1 MSIGPGF
8 FEDQSISHEF
18 KAQHELNSH
27 KSTPCVDVYFAG
39 SGFRTDMD
47 LGAAPLMNLTRDFV
61 RDGGG
66 SLIGMNNRVTL
77 TGKIFPSGGGLSGMK
92 GVMKKEEELRDLF
105 RRSAGDLKVKDTDSD
120 TVLFSGIQAK
130 IQSYSANNTPDNMSM
145 SLDYNIELEF
155 FEETTESPRDSKHY
169 RVNNVSESWSIEPQ
183 EMIYSSLGY
192 NVTKQPET
200 EPSQSADT
208 GGAFSITK
216 NVKIT
221 GVPQYRIT
229 RQLSAVGVPS
239 SGFANHLGK
248 AENGKLEYNHVA
260 ANDQNTPDE
269 QKYDAYLNAKK
280 WVDDRSRLAFNSEQ
294 NDKSYS
300 PFLTLNENLTDYND
314 IHLYNHTKTV
324 NFSVIDGT
332 YETNDSW
339 VAIPCGILFTE
350 EFTIE
355 TSTDEKYVSTVNV
368 QGSVNGLSVTPFNQ
382 TIEAT
387 GIPTTGTGKNNLIK
401 FGVDANKEGMA
412 GNQSNQGH
420 EHYNTLQGSRYEN
433 AISGFLNDVKPRLYE
448 RACLVVNTPD
458 RTQDYIPSQGNI
470 FNENPGNPAFRK
482 QRRLNYIP
490 VSTSEGHDPLKG
502 IITYS
507 HQYTNKTKIFS
518 GVIAESVD
526 INVNGPGDVVSE
538 AFIIGRPLGPVL
550 QNLNTRTSTTKS
562 VNIEITVVPPSSAAG
577 FILDNPE
584 CPVSTN
590 SQLFQQVEDLIEGL
604 KPYGQAKANVFNGF
618 SQVAIQGNVFI
629 KSNTYNWNPAEGKYA
644 RSVEWVYQPCQLNG
658 QLDRYFLERPGG

>member
-1 MSIGPGF
+1 MSMGQGF
-8 FEDQSISHEF
+8 FDDQSISHEF
-18 KAQHELNSH
+18 EAQHTNDAY
-27 KSTPCVDVYFAG
+27 KDGPCVDVFFAG

-47 LGAAPLMNLTRDFV
+47 LGGAPLMNLTRDFV

-66 SLIGMNNRVTL
+66 SLMGMNNRVTL
-77 TGKIFPSGGGLSGMK
+77 TGKIFPSGGGLPGMK
-92 GVMKKEEELRDLF
+92 GVMSKERQLRDLF
-105 RRSAGDLKVKDTDSD
+105 RRSAGDLKVKDTDSN

-155 FEETTESPRDSKHY
+155 FEETTESPEDQKNF
-169 RVNNVSESWSIEPQ
+169 RVNNVSENWSIEPQ
-183 EMIYSSLGY
+183 EMIYSSLVY

-200 EPSQSADT
+200 EPSQSAD
-208 GGAFSITK
+208 GGNGFSITK

-221 GVPQYRIT
+221 GIPQYRIT

-248 AENGKLEYNHVA
+248 AENGKLEYNHQSA
-260 ANDQNTPDE
+260 TQNTPE
-269 QKYDAYLNAKK
+269 KYDAYLNAKK
-280 WVDDRSRLAFNSEQ
+280 WVDDRSKLAFNSTQ

-387 GIPTTGTGKNNLIK
+387 GIPTTGTAQNRIK
-401 FGVDANKEGMA
+401 FGTDANKDGMV
-412 GNQSNQGH
+412 GTQSNTGH
-420 EHYNTLQGSRYEN
+420 EHYNTLQGAKYEN

-470 FNENPGNPAFRK
+470 FTENPGNPAFRK

-526 INVNGPGDVVSE
+526 ISVNGPGDVISE
-538 AFIIGRPLGPVL
+538 AFVIGRPLGPVL

-562 VNIEITVVPPSSAAG
+562 VNIEITVVPPSSAQG
-577 FILDNPE
+577 FLLDQTQ
-584 CPVSTN
+584 CPVYTG
-590 SQLFQQVEDLIEGL
+590 SQLFQQIEDLVEGL
-604 KPYGQAKANVFNGF
+604 KPYGQAKSTVLNFNRN
-618 SQVAIQGNVFI
+618 AHTGNVFI
-629 KSNTYNWNPAEGKYA
+629 KSNTYNWNPAEGKYS

-658 QLDRYFLERPGG
+658 QLDRYFLGR

>member
-1 MSIGPGF
+1 MAIGPGF
-8 FEDQSISHEF
+8 FDDQSISHEF
-18 KAQHELNSH
+18 EAQHTNNAY
-27 KSTPCVDVYFAG
+27 KDGPCVDVFFAG

-66 SLIGMNNRVTL
+66 SLMGMNNRVTL
-77 TGKIFPSGGGLSGMK
+77 TGKIFPSGGGLPGMK
-92 GVMKKEEELRDLF
+92 GVMTKERQLRDRF
-105 RRSAGDLKVKDTDSD
+105 RRSAGDLKIKDTDSD

-155 FEETTESPRDSKHY
+155 FEETTQSPEDSKNY

-200 EPSQSADT
+200 EPSQSADGST
-208 GGAFSITK
+208 GFQTTK
-216 NVKIT
+216 MVNIT
-221 GVPQYRIT
+221 GIPQYRIT

-248 AENGKLEYNHVA
+248 AENGKLEYNSQA
-260 ANDQNTPDE
+260 ATQNTPE
-269 QKYDAYLNAKK
+269 KYDAYLNAKK
-280 WVDDRSRLAFNSEQ
+280 WVDDRSGLAFDSTK

-300 PFLTLNENLTDYND
+300 PFLTLNKNLTSYND

-368 QGSVNGLSVTPFNQ
+368 QGTVNGLSVTPFDQ
-382 TIEAT
+382 TIKAT
-387 GIPTTGTGKNNLIK
+387 GIPTTGTVQNKIK
-401 FGVDANKEGMA
+401 FGTDANKEGVA
-412 GNQSNQGH
+412 GTQSNTGH

-458 RTQDYIPSQGNI
+458 RTLDYIPLQGNV
-470 FNENPGNPAFRK
+470 FTENPGNPAFRK

-526 INVNGPGDVVSE
+526 ISVNGPGDVISE

-562 VNIEITVVPPSSAAG
+562 VNIEITVVPPSSTQG
-577 FILDNPE
+577 FLLDQTQ
-584 CPVSTN
+584 CPVYTG
-590 SQLFQQVEDLIEGL
+590 SQLFQQIEDLVEGL
-604 KPYGQAKANVFNGF
+604 KPYGQAKSTVLNFNRN
-618 SQVAIQGNVFI
+618 AHIGNVFI
-629 KSNTYNWNPAEGKYA
+629 KSNTYNWNPAEGKYS

-658 QLDRYFLERPGG
+658 QLDRYFLGR

>member
-1 MSIGPGF
+1 MGQGF
-8 FEDQSISHEF
+8 FDDQSISHEF
-18 KAQHELNSH
+18 EAQHTNNAY
-27 KSTPCVDVYFAG
+27 KDGPCVDVFFAG

-47 LGAAPLMNLTRDFV
+47 LGGAPLMNLTRDFV

-66 SLIGMNNRVTL
+66 SLMGMNNRVTL
-77 TGKIFPSGGGLSGMK
+77 TGKIFPSGGGLPGMK
-92 GVMKKEEELRDLF
+92 GVMSKERQLRDLF
-105 RRSAGDLKVKDTDSD
+105 RRSAGDLKVKDTDSN

-155 FEETTESPRDSKHY
+155 FEETTESPEDQKNF
-169 RVNNVSESWSIEPQ
+169 RVNNVSENWSIEPQ
-183 EMIYSSLGY
+183 EMIYSSLVY

-200 EPSQSADT
+200 EPSQSAD
-208 GGAFSITK
+208 GGNGFSITK

-221 GVPQYRIT
+221 GIPQYRIT

-248 AENGKLEYNHVA
+248 AENGKLEYNHQSA
-260 ANDQNTPDE
+260 TQNTPE
-269 QKYDAYLNAKK
+269 KYDAYLNAKK
-280 WVDDRSRLAFNSEQ
+280 WVDDRSKLAFNSTK

-300 PFLTLNENLTDYND
+300 PFLTLNESLTDYND

-387 GIPTTGTGKNNLIK
+387 GIPTTGTAQNRIK
-401 FGVDANKEGMA
+401 FGTDANKDGMV
-412 GNQSNQGH
+412 GTQSNTGH
-420 EHYNTLQGSRYEN
+420 EHYNTLQGAKYEN

-470 FNENPGNPAFRK
+470 FTENPGNPAFRK

-526 INVNGPGDVVSE
+526 ISVNGPGDVISE
-538 AFIIGRPLGPVL
+538 AFVIGRPLGPVL

-562 VNIEITVVPPSSAAG
+562 VNIEITVVPPSSAQG
-577 FILDNPE
+577 FLLDQTQ
-584 CPVSTN
+584 CPVYTG
-590 SQLFQQVEDLIEGL
+590 SQLFQQIEDLVEGL
-604 KPYGQAKANVFNGF
+604 KPYGQAKSTVLNFNRN
-618 SQVAIQGNVFI
+618 AHTGNVFI
-629 KSNTYNWNPAEGKYA
+629 KSNTYNWNPAEGKYS

-658 QLDRYFLERPGG
+658 QLDRYFLGR

>member
-1 MSIGPGF
+1 MSMGQGF
-8 FEDQSISHEF
+8 FDDQSISHEF
-18 KAQHELNSH
+18 EAQHTNNAY
-27 KSTPCVDVYFAG
+27 KDGPCVDVFFAG

-47 LGAAPLMNLTRDFV
+47 LGGAPLMNLTRDFV

-66 SLIGMNNRVTL
+66 SLMGMNNRVTL
-77 TGKIFPSGGGLSGMK
+77 TGKIFPSGGGLPGMK
-92 GVMKKEEELRDLF
+92 GVMSKERQLRDLF
-105 RRSAGDLKVKDTDSD
+105 RRSAGDLKVKDTDSN

-155 FEETTESPRDSKHY
+155 FEETTESPEDQKNF
-169 RVNNVSESWSIEPQ
+169 RVNNVSENWSIEPQ
-183 EMIYSSLGY
+183 EMIYSSLVY

-200 EPSQSADT
+200 EPSQSAD
-208 GGAFSITK
+208 GGNGFSITK

-221 GVPQYRIT
+221 GIPQYRIT

-248 AENGKLEYNHVA
+248 AENGKLEYNHQSA
-260 ANDQNTPDE
+260 TQNTPE
-269 QKYDAYLNAKK
+269 KYDAYLNAKK
-280 WVDDRSRLAFNSEQ
+280 WVDDRSKLAFNSTK

-300 PFLTLNENLTDYND
+300 PFLTLNESLTDYND

-387 GIPTTGTGKNNLIK
+387 GIPTTGTAQNRIK
-401 FGVDANKEGMA
+401 FGTDANKDGMV
-412 GNQSNQGH
+412 GTQSNTGH
-420 EHYNTLQGSRYEN
+420 EHYNTLQGAKYEN

-470 FNENPGNPAFRK
+470 FTENPGNPAFRK

-526 INVNGPGDVVSE
+526 ISVNGPGDVISE
-538 AFIIGRPLGPVL
+538 AFVIGRPLGPVL

-562 VNIEITVVPPSSAAG
+562 VNIEITVVPPSSAQG
-577 FILDNPE
+577 FLLDQTQ
-584 CPVSTN
+584 CPVYTG
-590 SQLFQQVEDLIEGL
+590 SQLFQQIEDLVEGL
-604 KPYGQAKANVFNGF
+604 KPYGQAKSTVLNFNRN
-618 SQVAIQGNVFI
+618 AHTGNVFI
-629 KSNTYNWNPAEGKYA
+629 KSNTYNWNPAEGKYS

-658 QLDRYFLERPGG
+658 QLDRYFLGR

>member
-8 FEDQSISHEF
+8 FDDQSISHEF
-18 KAQHELNSH
+18 EAQHESNVY
-27 KSTPCVDVYFAG
+27 KDGPCVDVYFAG

-66 SLIGMNNRVTL
+66 SLIGLSNRVTL
-77 TGKIFPSGGGLSGMK
+77 TGKIFPSGAGLAGIK
-92 GVMKKEEELRDLF
+92 GVMEKERQLRDLF
-105 RRSAGDLKVKDTDSD
+105 RRSAGDFKIKDTDSN
-120 TVLFSGIQAK
+120 TVVFSGIQAK
-130 IQSYSANNTPDNMSM
+130 VQSYSANNTPDNMSM

-155 FEETTESPRDSKHY
+155 FEETTQSPENQDNY
-169 RVNNVSESWSIEPQ
+169 RVSDVSESWSIEPQ

-192 NVTKQPET
+192 DVVKQPEN
-200 EPSQSADT
+200 EPSQSADAST
-208 GGAFSITK
+208 GFQTTK
-216 NVKIT
+216 RVNIT
-221 GVPQYRIT
+221 GIPQYRIT

-239 SGFANHLGK
+239 SGFSSHIGK
-248 AENGKLEYNHVA
+248 AENGKLEYNYVA
-260 ANDQNTPDE
+260 ANDQNASG
-269 QKYDAYLNAKK
+269 QAKYDAYLNAKK
-280 WVDDRSRLAFNSEQ
+280 WVEDRSALAFDQNK

-300 PFLTLNENLTDYND
+300 PFLTLNKNLTSYND

-324 NFSVIDGT
+324 NFSVIDGN

-355 TSTDEKYVSTVNV
+355 TSTDEKFVSTVNV
-368 QGSVNGLSVTPFNQ
+368 QGSVNGLSVTPFDQ
-382 TIEAT
+382 TIKAT
-387 GIPTTGTGKNNLIK
+387 GIPTTGNKNNLIK
-401 FGVDANKEGMA
+401 FGTDANKEGMA
-412 GNQSNQGH
+412 GTQSNQGH
-420 EHYNTLQGSRYEN
+420 EHYNTLQGARYEN

-448 RACLVVNTPD
+448 RACLAVNTPD
-458 RTQDYIPSQGNI
+458 RTQDYNPTQGNI
-470 FNENPGNPAFRK
+470 FTQNPGNPAFRK

-502 IITYS
+502 IISYS
-507 HQYTNKTKIFS
+507 YQYTNKTKIFS

-584 CPVSTN
+584 CPVYTQ

-604 KPYGQAKANVFNGF
+604 KPYGQAKSSVFNGF
-618 SQVAIQGNVFI
+618 ARPASQGNVFI

>member
-1 MSIGPGF
+1 MSMGQGF
-8 FEDQSISHEF
+8 FDDQSISHEF
-18 KAQHELNSH
+18 EAQHTNNAY
-27 KSTPCVDVYFAG
+27 KDGPCVDVFFAG

-47 LGAAPLMNLTRDFV
+47 LGGAPLMNLTRDFV

-66 SLIGMNNRVTL
+66 SLMGMNNRVTL
-77 TGKIFPSGGGLSGMK
+77 TGKIFPSGGGLPGMK
-92 GVMKKEEELRDLF
+92 GVMTKERQLRDLF
-105 RRSAGDLKVKDTDSD
+105 RRSAGDLKIKDTDSN

-155 FEETTESPRDSKHY
+155 FEETTESPKDSKNY

-192 NVTKQPET
+192 DVTKQPET
-200 EPSQSADT
+200 EPSQSAD
-208 GGAFSITK
+208 GGNGFSITK

-221 GVPQYRIT
+221 GIPQYRIT

-248 AENGKLEYNHVA
+248 AENGKLEYNHQTVLQS
-260 ANDQNTPDE
+260 QNVPE
-269 QKYDAYLNAKK
+269 KYDAYLNAKK
-280 WVDDRSRLAFNSEQ
+280 WVDDRSKLAFNSTK
-294 NDKSYS
+294 NNGSYS

-368 QGSVNGLSVTPFNQ
+368 QGSVNGLSVTPFKQ

-387 GIPTTGTGKNNLIK
+387 GIPTTGAAQNRIK
-401 FGVDANKEGMA
+401 FGTDANIEGMV
-412 GNQSNQGH
+412 GTQSNTGH
-420 EHYNTLQGSRYEN
+420 EHYNTLQGARYEN

-458 RTQDYIPSQGNI
+458 RTLDYIPSQGNI
-470 FNENPGNPAFRK
+470 FTENPGNPAFRK

-562 VNIEITVVPPSSAAG
+562 VNIEITVVPPSSVEG
-577 FILDNPE
+577 FLLDRNE
-584 CPVSTN
+584 CPVYTGSA
-590 SQLFQQVEDLIEGL
+590 LFQQVEDLIEGL
-604 KPYGQAKANVFNGF
+604 KPYGQAKANIFDNF
-618 SQVAIQGNVFI
+618 SRPASRGNVFI

-658 QLDRYFLERPGG
+658 QLDRYFLGPPGG

>member
-1 MSIGPGF
+1 MSMGQGF
-8 FEDQSISHEF
+8 FDDQSISHEF
-18 KAQHELNSH
+18 EAQHTNNAY
-27 KSTPCVDVYFAG
+27 KDGPCVDVFFAG

-66 SLIGMNNRVTL
+66 SLMGMNNRVTL
-77 TGKIFPSGGGLSGMK
+77 TGKIFPSGGGLPGMK
-92 GVMKKEEELRDLF
+92 GVMTKERQLRDLF
-105 RRSAGDLKVKDTDSD
+105 RRSAGDLKVKDTDSN

-155 FEETTESPRDSKHY
+155 FEETTQSPEDSKNY

-200 EPSQSADT
+200 EPSQSADGST
-208 GGAFSITK
+208 GFQTTK
-216 NVKIT
+216 MVNIT
-221 GVPQYRIT
+221 GIPQYRIT
-229 RQLSAVGVPS
+229 RQLAAVGVPS

-248 AENGKLEYNHVA
+248 AENGKLEYNSQA
-260 ANDQNTPDE
+260 ATQNTPE
-269 QKYDAYLNAKK
+269 KYDAYLNAKK
-280 WVDDRSRLAFNSEQ
+280 WVDDRSGLAFDSTK

-300 PFLTLNENLTDYND
+300 PFLTLNKNLTSYND

-368 QGSVNGLSVTPFNQ
+368 QGTVNGLSVTPFDQ
-382 TIEAT
+382 TIKAT
-387 GIPTTGTGKNNLIK
+387 GIPTTGTVQNKIK
-401 FGVDANKEGMA
+401 FGTDANKEGVA
-412 GNQSNQGH
+412 GTQSNTGH

-458 RTQDYIPSQGNI
+458 RTLDYIPLQGNV
-470 FNENPGNPAFRK
+470 FTENPGNPAFRK

-526 INVNGPGDVVSE
+526 ISVNGPGDVISE

-562 VNIEITVVPPSSAAG
+562 VNIEITVVPPSSTQG
-577 FILDNPE
+577 FLLDQTQ
-584 CPVSTN
+584 CPVYTG
-590 SQLFQQVEDLIEGL
+590 SQLFQQIEDLVEGL
-604 KPYGQAKANVFNGF
+604 KPYGQAKSTVLNFNRN
-618 SQVAIQGNVFI
+618 AHIGNVFI
-629 KSNTYNWNPAEGKYA
+629 KSNTYNWNPAEGKYS

-658 QLDRYFLERPGG
+658 QLDRYFLGR

>member
-1 MSIGPGF
+1 MSMGQGF
-8 FEDQSISHEF
+8 FDDQSISHEF
-18 KAQHELNSH
+18 EAQHTNNAY
-27 KSTPCVDVYFAG
+27 KDGPCVDVFFAG

-47 LGAAPLMNLTRDFV
+47 LGGAPLMNLTRDFV

-66 SLIGMNNRVTL
+66 SLMGMNNRVTL
-77 TGKIFPSGGGLSGMK
+77 TGKIFPSGGGLPGMK
-92 GVMKKEEELRDLF
+92 GVMSKERQLRDLF
-105 RRSAGDLKVKDTDSD
+105 RRSAGDLKVKDTDSN

-155 FEETTESPRDSKHY
+155 FEETTESPEDQKNF
-169 RVNNVSESWSIEPQ
+169 RVNNVSENWSIEPQ
-183 EMIYSSLGY
+183 EMIYSSLVY

-200 EPSQSADT
+200 EPSQSAD
-208 GGAFSITK
+208 GGNGFSITK

-221 GVPQYRIT
+221 GIPQYRIT

-248 AENGKLEYNHVA
+248 AENGKLEYNHQSA
-260 ANDQNTPDE
+260 TQNTPE
-269 QKYDAYLNAKK
+269 KYDAYLNAKK
-280 WVDDRSRLAFNSEQ
+280 WVDDRSKLAFNSTQ

-387 GIPTTGTGKNNLIK
+387 GIPTTGTAQNRIK
-401 FGVDANKEGMA
+401 FGTDANKDGMV
-412 GNQSNQGH
+412 GTQSNTGH
-420 EHYNTLQGSRYEN
+420 EHYNTLQGAKYEN

-470 FNENPGNPAFRK
+470 FTENPGNPAFRK

-526 INVNGPGDVVSE
+526 ISVNGPGDVISE
-538 AFIIGRPLGPVL
+538 AFVIGRPLGPVL

-562 VNIEITVVPPSSAAG
+562 VNIEITVVPPSSAQG
-577 FILDNPE
+577 FLLDQTQ
-584 CPVSTN
+584 CPVYTG
-590 SQLFQQVEDLIEGL
+590 SQLFQQIEDLVEGL
-604 KPYGQAKANVFNGF
+604 KPYGQAKSTVLNFNRN
-618 SQVAIQGNVFI
+618 AHTGNVFI
-629 KSNTYNWNPAEGKYA
+629 KSNTYNWNPAEGKYS

-658 QLDRYFLERPGG
+658 QLDRYFLGR

>member
-1 MSIGPGF
+1 MSMGQGF
-8 FEDQSISHEF
+8 FDDQSISHEF
-18 KAQHELNSH
+18 EAQHTNNAY
-27 KSTPCVDVYFAG
+27 KDGPCVDVFFAG

-47 LGAAPLMNLTRDFV
+47 LGGAPLMNLTRDFV

-66 SLIGMNNRVTL
+66 SLMGMNNRVTL
-77 TGKIFPSGGGLSGMK
+77 TGKIFPSGGGLPGMK
-92 GVMKKEEELRDLF
+92 GVMSKERQLRDLF
-105 RRSAGDLKVKDTDSD
+105 RRSAGDLKVKDTDSN

-155 FEETTESPRDSKHY
+155 FEETTESPEDQKNF
-169 RVNNVSESWSIEPQ
+169 RVNNVSENWSIEPQ
-183 EMIYSSLGY
+183 EMIYSSLVY

-200 EPSQSADT
+200 EPSQSAD
-208 GGAFSITK
+208 GGNGFSITK

-221 GVPQYRIT
+221 GIPQYRIT

-248 AENGKLEYNHVA
+248 AENGKLEYNHQSA
-260 ANDQNTPDE
+260 TQNTPE
-269 QKYDAYLNAKK
+269 KYDAYLNAKK
-280 WVDDRSRLAFNSEQ
+280 WVDDRSKLAFNSTK

-387 GIPTTGTGKNNLIK
+387 GIPTTGTAQNRIK
-401 FGVDANKEGMA
+401 FGTDANKDGMV
-412 GNQSNQGH
+412 GTQSNTGH
-420 EHYNTLQGSRYEN
+420 EHYNTLQGARYEN

-470 FNENPGNPAFRK
+470 FTENPGNPAFRK

-562 VNIEITVVPPSSAAG
+562 VNIEITVVPPSSAQG
-577 FILDNPE
+577 FLLDQTQ
-584 CPVSTN
+584 CPVYTG
-590 SQLFQQVEDLIEGL
+590 SQLFQQIEDLVEGL
-604 KPYGQAKANVFNGF
+604 KPYGQAKSTVLNFNRN
-618 SQVAIQGNVFI
+618 AHTGNVFI
-629 KSNTYNWNPAEGKYA
+629 KSNTYNWNPAEGKYS

-658 QLDRYFLERPGG
+658 QLDRYFLGR

>member
-1 MSIGPGF
+1 MSMGQGF
-8 FEDQSISHEF
+8 FDDQSISHEF
-18 KAQHELNSH
+18 EAQHTNNVY
-27 KSTPCVDVYFAG
+27 KDGPCVDVFFAG

-66 SLIGMNNRVTL
+66 SLMGMNNRVTL
-77 TGKIFPSGGGLSGMK
+77 TGKIFPSGAGLPGMK
-92 GVMKKEEELRDLF
+92 GVMSKERQLRDLF
-105 RRSAGDLKVKDTDSD
+105 RRSAGDLKIKDTDSN

-155 FEETTESPRDSKHY
+155 FEETTESPKDSKNY

-200 EPSQSADT
+200 EPTQSADGGT
-208 GGAFSITK
+208 GFSTTK

-221 GVPQYRIT
+221 GIPQYRIT

-248 AENGKLEYNHVA
+248 AENGKLEYNHTTA
-260 ANDQNTPDE
+260 TQNTSE
-269 QKYDAYLNAKK
+269 KYDAYLNAKK
-280 WVDDRSRLAFNSEQ
+280 WVDDRSKLAFNSTQ

-300 PFLTLNENLTDYND
+300 PFLTLNESLTDYND

-368 QGSVNGLSVTPFNQ
+368 QGSVNGLSVTPFKQ

-401 FGVDANKEGMA
+401 FGVDANKEGMV
-412 GNQSNQGH
+412 GTQSNQGH
-420 EHYNTLQGSRYEN
+420 EHYNTLQGARYEN

-448 RACLVVNTPD
+448 RACLAVNTPD

-470 FNENPGNPAFRK
+470 FTENPGNPAFRK

-562 VNIEITVVPPSSAAG
+562 VNIEITVVPPSSVEG
-577 FILDNPE
+577 FLLDRNE
-584 CPVSTN
+584 CPVYTGSA
-590 SQLFQQVEDLIEGL
+590 LFQQIEDLVEGL
-604 KPYGQAKANVFNGF
+604 KPFGRVSAGVFDNFGRPA
-618 SQVAIQGNVFI
+618 SQGNVFI

-658 QLDRYFLERPGG
+658 QLDRYFLGPPGG

>member
-1 MSIGPGF
+1 
-8 FEDQSISHEF
+8 
-18 KAQHELNSH
+18 
-27 KSTPCVDVYFAG
+27 
-39 SGFRTDMD
+39 
-47 LGAAPLMNLTRDFV
+47 
-61 RDGGG
+61 
-66 SLIGMNNRVTL
+66 MNNRVTL
-77 TGKIFPSGGGLSGMK
+77 TGKIFPSGGGLPGMK
-92 GVMKKEEELRDLF
+92 GVMSKERQLRDLF
-105 RRSAGDLKVKDTDSD
+105 RRSAGDLKVKDTDSN

-155 FEETTESPRDSKHY
+155 FEETTESPEDQKNF
-169 RVNNVSESWSIEPQ
+169 RVNNVSENWSIEPQ
-183 EMIYSSLGY
+183 EMIYSSLVY

-200 EPSQSADT
+200 EPSQSAD
-208 GGAFSITK
+208 GGNGFSITK

-221 GVPQYRIT
+221 GIPQYRIT

-248 AENGKLEYNHVA
+248 AENGKLEYNHQSA
-260 ANDQNTPDE
+260 TQNTPE
-269 QKYDAYLNAKK
+269 KYDAYLNAKK
-280 WVDDRSRLAFNSEQ
+280 WVDDRSKLAFNSTK

-300 PFLTLNENLTDYND
+300 PFLTLNESLTDYND

-387 GIPTTGTGKNNLIK
+387 GIPTTGTAQNRIK
-401 FGVDANKEGMA
+401 FGTDANKDGMV
-412 GNQSNQGH
+412 GTQSNTGH
-420 EHYNTLQGSRYEN
+420 EHYNTLQGAKYEN

-470 FNENPGNPAFRK
+470 FTENPGNPAFRK

-526 INVNGPGDVVSE
+526 ISVNGPGDVISE
-538 AFIIGRPLGPVL
+538 AFVIGRPLGPVL

-562 VNIEITVVPPSSAAG
+562 VNIEITVVPPSSAQG
-577 FILDNPE
+577 FLLDQTQ
-584 CPVSTN
+584 CPVYTG
-590 SQLFQQVEDLIEGL
+590 SQLFQQIEDLVEGL
-604 KPYGQAKANVFNGF
+604 KPYGQAKSTVLNFNRN
-618 SQVAIQGNVFI
+618 AHTGNVFI
-629 KSNTYNWNPAEGKYA
+629 KSNTYNWNPAEGKYS

-658 QLDRYFLERPGG
+658 QLDRYFLGR

>member
-1 MSIGPGF
+1 MSMGQGF
-8 FEDQSISHEF
+8 FDDQSISHEF
-18 KAQHELNSH
+18 EAQHTNNAY
-27 KSTPCVDVYFAG
+27 KDGPCVDVFFAG

-47 LGAAPLMNLTRDFV
+47 LGGAPLMNLTRDFV

-66 SLIGMNNRVTL
+66 SLMGMNNRVTL
-77 TGKIFPSGGGLSGMK
+77 TGKIFPSGGGLPGMK
-92 GVMKKEEELRDLF
+92 GVMSKERQLRDLF
-105 RRSAGDLKVKDTDSD
+105 RRSAGDLKIKDTDSGD
-120 TVLFSGIQAK
+120 VLFSGIQAK

-155 FEETTESPRDSKHY
+155 FEETTESPEDQKNF

-200 EPSQSADT
+200 EPSQSADGST
-208 GGAFSITK
+208 GFQTTK
-216 NVKIT
+216 MVNIT
-221 GVPQYRIT
+221 GIPQYRIT

-248 AENGKLEYNHVA
+248 AENGKLEYNHTTA
-260 ANDQNTPDE
+260 TQNTSE
-269 QKYDAYLNAKK
+269 KYDAYLNAKK
-280 WVDDRSRLAFNSEQ
+280 WVDDRSGLAFDSTK

-300 PFLTLNENLTDYND
+300 PFLTLNKNLTSYND

-368 QGSVNGLSVTPFNQ
+368 QGTVNGLSVTPFDQ
-382 TIEAT
+382 TIKAT
-387 GIPTTGTGKNNLIK
+387 GIPTTGTAQNRIK
-401 FGVDANKEGMA
+401 FGVDANKEGMV
-412 GNQSNQGH
+412 GPQSNTGH
-420 EHYNTLQGSRYEN
+420 EHYNNLQGSRYEN

-458 RTQDYIPSQGNI
+458 RTLDYIPLQGNV
-470 FNENPGNPAFRK
+470 FTENPGNPAFRK

-526 INVNGPGDVVSE
+526 ISVNGPGDVISE

-562 VNIEITVVPPSSAAG
+562 VNIEITVVPPSSSAG
-577 FILDNPE
+577 FILDNTE
-584 CPVSTN
+584 CPVYTG
-590 SQLFQQVEDLIEGL
+590 SQLFQQIEDLVEGL
-604 KPYGQAKANVFNGF
+604 KPYGQARSTVFNNF
-618 SQVAIQGNVFI
+618 NRPASQGNVFI

-644 RSVEWVYQPCQLNG
+644 RSVEWVYQPCILNG
-658 QLDRYFLERPGG
+658 QLDRYFLGRPGG

>member
-1 MSIGPGF
+1 MAIGPGF
-8 FEDQSISHEF
+8 FDDQSISHEF
-18 KAQHELNSH
+18 EAQHTNNAY
-27 KSTPCVDVYFAG
+27 KDGPCVDVFFAG
-39 SGFRTDMD
+39 SGFRTNMD

-66 SLIGMNNRVTL
+66 SLMGMNNRVTL
-77 TGKIFPSGGGLSGMK
+77 TGKIFPSGGGLPGMK
-92 GVMKKEEELRDLF
+92 GVMTKERQLRDLF

-155 FEETTESPRDSKHY
+155 FEETTQSPEDSKNY

-200 EPSQSADT
+200 EPSQSAD
-208 GGAFSITK
+208 GGNGFSITK

-221 GVPQYRIT
+221 GIPQYRIT

-248 AENGKLEYNHVA
+248 TENGKLEYNSQA
-260 ANDQNTPDE
+260 ATQNTPE
-269 QKYDAYLNAKK
+269 KYDAYLNAKK
-280 WVDDRSRLAFNSEQ
+280 WVDDRSGLAFDSTK

-300 PFLTLNENLTDYND
+300 PFLTLNKNLTSYND

-368 QGSVNGLSVTPFNQ
+368 QGTVNGLSVTPFDQ
-382 TIEAT
+382 TIKAT
-387 GIPTTGTGKNNLIK
+387 GIPTTGTTQNKIK
-401 FGVDANKEGMA
+401 FGTDANKEGVV
-412 GNQSNQGH
+412 GTQSNTGH

-458 RTQDYIPSQGNI
+458 RTLDYIPLQGNV

-526 INVNGPGDVVSE
+526 ISVNGPGDVISE
-538 AFIIGRPLGPVL
+538 AFVIGRPLGPVL

-562 VNIEITVVPPSSAAG
+562 VNIEITVVPPSSTQG
-577 FILDNPE
+577 FLLDQTQ
-584 CPVSTN
+584 CPVYTG
-590 SQLFQQVEDLIEGL
+590 SQLFQQIEDLVEGL
-604 KPYGQAKANVFNGF
+604 KPYGQAKSTVLNFNRN
-618 SQVAIQGNVFI
+618 AHTGNVFI
-629 KSNTYNWNPAEGKYA
+629 KSNTYNWNPAEGKYS

-658 QLDRYFLERPGG
+658 QLDRYFLGR

>member
-1 MSIGPGF
+1 
-8 FEDQSISHEF
+8 
-18 KAQHELNSH
+18 
-27 KSTPCVDVYFAG
+27 
-39 SGFRTDMD
+39 
-47 LGAAPLMNLTRDFV
+47 
-61 RDGGG
+61 
-66 SLIGMNNRVTL
+66 
-77 TGKIFPSGGGLSGMK
+77 
-92 GVMKKEEELRDLF
+92 
-105 RRSAGDLKVKDTDSD
+105 
-120 TVLFSGIQAK
+120 
-130 IQSYSANNTPDNMSM
+130 
-145 SLDYNIELEF
+145 
-155 FEETTESPRDSKHY
+155 
-169 RVNNVSESWSIEPQ
+169 
-183 EMIYSSLGY
+183 MIYSSLGY

-200 EPSQSADT
+200 EPSQSADGST
-208 GGAFSITK
+208 GFQTTK
-216 NVKIT
+216 MVNIT
-221 GVPQYRIT
+221 GIPQYRIT

-248 AENGKLEYNHVA
+248 AENGKLEYNHTTA
-260 ANDQNTPDE
+260 TQNTSE
-269 QKYDAYLNAKK
+269 KYDAYLNAKK
-280 WVDDRSRLAFNSEQ
+280 WVDDRSGLAFDSTK

-300 PFLTLNENLTDYND
+300 PFLTLNKNLTSYND

-339 VAIPCGILFTE
+339 VAIPCVILFTE

-368 QGSVNGLSVTPFNQ
+368 QGTVNGLSVTPFDQ
-382 TIEAT
+382 TIKAT
-387 GIPTTGTGKNNLIK
+387 GIPTTGTAQNRIK
-401 FGVDANKEGMA
+401 FGVDANKEGMV
-412 GNQSNQGH
+412 GPQSNTGH
-420 EHYNTLQGSRYEN
+420 EHYNNLQGSRYEN

-458 RTQDYIPSQGNI
+458 RTLDYIPLQGNV
-470 FNENPGNPAFRK
+470 FTENPGNPAFRK

-526 INVNGPGDVVSE
+526 ISVNGPGDVISE

-562 VNIEITVVPPSSAAG
+562 VNIEITVVPPSSSAG
-577 FILDNPE
+577 FILDNTE
-584 CPVSTN
+584 CPVYTG
-590 SQLFQQVEDLIEGL
+590 SQLFQQIEDLVEGL
-604 KPYGQAKANVFNGF
+604 KPYGQARSTVFNNF
-618 SQVAIQGNVFI
+618 NRPASQGNVFI

-644 RSVEWVYQPCQLNG
+644 RSVEWVYQPCILNG
-658 QLDRYFLERPGG
+658 QLDRYFLGRPGG

>member
-1 MSIGPGF
+1 MSMGQGF
-8 FEDQSISHEF
+8 FDDQSISHEF
-18 KAQHELNSH
+18 EAQHTNNAY
-27 KSTPCVDVYFAG
+27 KDGPCVDVFFAG
-39 SGFRTDMD
+39 SGFRTNMD

-77 TGKIFPSGGGLSGMK
+77 TGKIFPSGGGLPGMK
-92 GVMKKEEELRDLF
+92 GVMTKERQLRDLF
-105 RRSAGDLKVKDTDSD
+105 RRSAGDLKIKDTDSN

-155 FEETTESPRDSKHY
+155 FEETTESPKDSKNY

-192 NVTKQPET
+192 SVLKQPET
-200 EPSQSADT
+200 EPDQSAD
-208 GGAFSITK
+208 GGNGFSISK

-221 GVPQYRIT
+221 GIPQYRIT

-248 AENGKLEYNHVA
+248 AENGKLEYNHQQ
-260 ANDQNTPDE
+260 ANQNVPE
-269 QKYDAYLNAKK
+269 KYDAYLNAKK
-280 WVDDRSRLAFNSEQ
+280 WVDDRSKLAFNSTQ

-300 PFLTLNENLTDYND
+300 PFLTLNESLTDYND

-355 TSTDEKYVSTVNV
+355 TSTDEKYVSTVSV
-368 QGSVNGLSVTPFNQ
+368 QGSVNGLSVTPFKQ

-387 GIPTTGTGKNNLIK
+387 GIPTTGTAQNRIK
-401 FGVDANKEGMA
+401 FGTDANKEGLT
-412 GNQSNQGH
+412 GTQSNTGH
-420 EHYNTLQGSRYEN
+420 EYYNNLQGSRYEN

-458 RTQDYIPSQGNI
+458 RTKDYIPLAGNI
-470 FNENPGNPAFRK
+470 FTENPGNPAFRK

-502 IITYS
+502 IITYN

-526 INVNGPGDVVSE
+526 ISVNGPGDVISE

-584 CPVSTN
+584 CPVSTK
-590 SQLFQQVEDLIEGL
+590 SQLFQQVYCHQFLKLDLCLKGCIGL
-604 KPYGQAKANVFNGF
+604 VSFFYRQA
-618 SQVAIQGNVFI
+618 
-629 KSNTYNWNPAEGKYA
+629 
-644 RSVEWVYQPCQLNG
+644 
-658 QLDRYFLERPGG
+658 

>member
-1 MSIGPGF
+1 MSMGQGF
-8 FEDQSISHEF
+8 FDDQSISHEF
-18 KAQHELNSH
+18 EAQHTNNAY
-27 KSTPCVDVYFAG
+27 KDGPCVDVFFAG

-47 LGAAPLMNLTRDFV
+47 LGGAPLMNLTRDFV

-66 SLIGMNNRVTL
+66 SLMGMNNRVTL
-77 TGKIFPSGGGLSGMK
+77 TGKIFPSGGGLPGMK
-92 GVMKKEEELRDLF
+92 GVMSKERQLRDLF
-105 RRSAGDLKVKDTDSD
+105 RRSAGDLKVKDTDSN

-155 FEETTESPRDSKHY
+155 FEETTESPEDQKNF
-169 RVNNVSESWSIEPQ
+169 RVNNVSENWSIEPQ
-183 EMIYSSLGY
+183 EMIYSSLVY

-200 EPSQSADT
+200 EPSQSAD
-208 GGAFSITK
+208 GGNGFSITK

-221 GVPQYRIT
+221 GIPQYRIT

-248 AENGKLEYNHVA
+248 AENGKLEYNHQSA
-260 ANDQNTPDE
+260 TQNTPE
-269 QKYDAYLNAKK
+269 KYDAYLNAKK
-280 WVDDRSRLAFNSEQ
+280 WVDDRSKLAFNSTQ

-387 GIPTTGTGKNNLIK
+387 GIPTTGTAQNRIK
-401 FGVDANKEGMA
+401 FGTDANKDGMV
-412 GNQSNQGH
+412 GTQSNTGH
-420 EHYNTLQGSRYEN
+420 EHYNTLQGARYEN

-526 INVNGPGDVVSE
+526 ISVNGPGDVISE
-538 AFIIGRPLGPVL
+538 AFVIGRPLGPVL

-562 VNIEITVVPPSSAAG
+562 VNIEITVVPPSSAQG
-577 FILDNPE
+577 FLLDQTQ
-584 CPVSTN
+584 CPVYTG
-590 SQLFQQVEDLIEGL
+590 SQLFQQIEDLVEGL
-604 KPYGQAKANVFNGF
+604 KPYGQAKSTVFDNF
-618 SQVAIQGNVFI
+618 NRPASQGNVFI

-658 QLDRYFLERPGG
+658 QLDRYFLGR

>member
-1 MSIGPGF
+1 MSMGQGF
-8 FEDQSISHEF
+8 FDDQSISHEF
-18 KAQHELNSH
+18 EAQHTNNAY
-27 KSTPCVDVYFAG
+27 KDGPCVDVFFAG

-66 SLIGMNNRVTL
+66 SLMGMNNRVTL
-77 TGKIFPSGGGLSGMK
+77 TGKIFPSGGGLPGMK
-92 GVMKKEEELRDLF
+92 GVMTKERQLRDLF
-105 RRSAGDLKVKDTDSD
+105 RRSAGDLKVKDTDSN

-155 FEETTESPRDSKHY
+155 FEETTESPKDSKNY

-208 GGAFSITK
+208 GGTFSITK

-221 GVPQYRIT
+221 GIPQYRIT

-248 AENGKLEYNHVA
+248 AENGKLEYNHQSVS
-260 ANDQNTPDE
+260 QNAPE
-269 QKYDAYLNAKK
+269 KYDAYLNAKK
-280 WVDDRSRLAFNSEQ
+280 WVDDRSKLAFNSTK

-300 PFLTLNENLTDYND
+300 PFLTLNESLTDYND

-387 GIPTTGTGKNNLIK
+387 GIPTTGTAQNRIK
-401 FGVDANKEGMA
+401 FGVDANKGGMI
-412 GNQSNQGH
+412 GTQSNTGH

-458 RTQDYIPSQGNI
+458 RTLDYIPLQGNV
-470 FNENPGNPAFRK
+470 FTENPGNPAFRK

-526 INVNGPGDVVSE
+526 ISVNGPGDVISE

-562 VNIEITVVPPSSAAG
+562 VNIEITVVPPSSTQG
-577 FILDNPE
+577 FLLDQTE
-584 CPVSTN
+584 CPVYTG
-590 SQLFQQVEDLIEGL
+590 SQLFQQIEDLVEGL
-604 KPYGQAKANVFNGF
+604 KPYGQAKSTVLNFNRN
-618 SQVAIQGNVFI
+618 ADTGNVFI
-629 KSNTYNWNPAEGKYA
+629 KSNTYNWNPAEGKYS

-658 QLDRYFLERPGG
+658 QLDRYFLGR

>member
-1 MSIGPGF
+1 MSMGQGF
-8 FEDQSISHEF
+8 FDDQSISHEF
-18 KAQHELNSH
+18 EAQHTNNAY
-27 KSTPCVDVYFAG
+27 KDGPCVDVFFAG

-47 LGAAPLMNLTRDFV
+47 LGGAPLMNLTRDFV

-66 SLIGMNNRVTL
+66 SLMGMNNRVTL
-77 TGKIFPSGGGLSGMK
+77 TGKIFPSGGGLPGMK
-92 GVMKKEEELRDLF
+92 GVMSKERQLRDLF
-105 RRSAGDLKVKDTDSD
+105 RRSAGDLKIKDTDSGD
-120 TVLFSGIQAK
+120 VLFSGIQAK

-155 FEETTESPRDSKHY
+155 FEETTESPKDSKNY

-192 NVTKQPET
+192 NVIKQPET

-221 GVPQYRIT
+221 GIPQYRIT

-248 AENGKLEYNHVA
+248 AENGKLEYNHQTVLQS
-260 ANDQNTPDE
+260 QNVPE
-269 QKYDAYLNAKK
+269 KYDAYLNAKK
-280 WVDDRSRLAFNSEQ
+280 WVDDRSKLAFNSTK
-294 NDKSYS
+294 NNGSYS
-300 PFLTLNENLTDYND
+300 PFLTLNESLTDYND

-368 QGSVNGLSVTPFNQ
+368 QGSVNGLSVTPFKQ

-387 GIPTTGTGKNNLIK
+387 GIPTTGVAQNRIK
-401 FGVDANKEGMA
+401 FGTDANIEGMA
-412 GNQSNQGH
+412 GAQSNQGH

-458 RTQDYIPSQGNI
+458 RTKDYIPSQGNI
-470 FNENPGNPAFRK
+470 FTENPGNPAFRK

-562 VNIEITVVPPSSAAG
+562 VNIEITVVPPSSVEG
-577 FILDNPE
+577 FLLDRNE
-584 CPVSTN
+584 CPVYTG

-604 KPYGQAKANVFNGF
+604 KPYGQAKANVFDGF
-618 SQVAIQGNVFI
+618 GRNASQGNVFI

-658 QLDRYFLERPGG
+658 QLDRYFLGRPGG